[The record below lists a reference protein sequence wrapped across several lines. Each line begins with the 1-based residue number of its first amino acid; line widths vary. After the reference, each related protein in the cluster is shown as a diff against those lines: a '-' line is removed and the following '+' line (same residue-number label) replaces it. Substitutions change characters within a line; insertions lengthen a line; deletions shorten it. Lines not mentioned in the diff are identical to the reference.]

1 MCACACMCVCMYVVG
16 GGEGGVWARKREGR
30 GDKKGINEV
39 IDSASFQCGRA
50 TLIVVSFPDLLLWPG
65 NEPHSWQPT
74 WPCKLLF
81 NWSDMVP
88 EKRL

>member
-1 MCACACMCVCMYVVG
+1 M
-16 GGEGGVWARKREGR
+16 WARKREGR

-50 TLIVVSFPDLLLWPG
+50 TLIVSSPDLLLWPG
-65 NEPHSWQPT
+65 NEPHSWWPT

-81 NWSDMVP
+81 SWSDMVL